1 MNPQDPDQQS
11 GVPFKIFKVLLG
23 GCCAMLCP
31 VVPWSLGRHPMDPAG
46 LMKQQVEQG
55 LVPKPGDGSGT
66 SDGSGPP
73 KLHPLPPWAWVNHGE
88 PVCPG
93 GERRNY

>member
-1 MNPQDPDQQS
+1 M
-11 GVPFKIFKVLLG
+11 
-23 GCCAMLCP
+23 
-31 VVPWSLGRHPMDPAG
+31 SLGRHPMDPAG

-66 SDGSGPP
+66 LD
-73 KLHPLPPWAWVNHGE
+73 PWIRISKASSIAPMGLGE
-88 PVCPG
+88 AVCPG